1 LVKIDFP
8 GFAKIKMEKR
18 RKVAYKILNRKLKTD
33 YTNPTKSGGELYK
46 WHQKQAQLPFIVCLF
61 DVV

>member
-1 LVKIDFP
+1 
-8 GFAKIKMEKR
+8 MEKSGLQNTK
-18 RKVAYKILNRKLKTD
+18 RKLKWQTPQNKTLNRKLKTD